1 MFNNLVSRFGLNLG
15 LTEEEAIKSELVKKL
30 CAQIIHGQIVVI
42 DSNRDKVSAFN
53 PEVIVESSN
62 SAESGGRSGFRQPG
76 NRKSGFRNHP

>member
-30 CAQIIHGQIVVI
+30 CAQTIHGQIVVI
-42 DSNRDKVSAFN
+42 DSNREKVSAFN

-62 SAESGGRSGFRQPG
+62 SAESYDYSLR
-76 NRKSGFRNHP
+76 

>member
-1 MFNNLVSRFGLNLG
+1 MFNNLVTRLGLNLG

-42 DSNRDKVSAFN
+42 DSNREKVSAFN

-62 SAESGGRSGFRQPG
+62 SAESYDDSLR
-76 NRKSGFRNHP
+76 